1 MNKSVNESFL
11 RNVPKETIDNVRKIV
26 NLRDHQLFNRIGLLY
41 KLYTDWKDIEGQHG
55 ELLKKLIFHLI
66 EETAI
71 YENSND
77 QSSFYAHFQTLR
89 KLVYIELDTTNI
101 DVGVNINAT
110 ELAKN
115 IGFVSNAQFLNM
127 NLMAVVDN
135 LLKYLTQ
142 HVYYADIAIAAKC
155 QLLGCIDDGLKE
167 TDYKF
172 EIVIKKLFEN
182 RFTIDAFKD
191 DKLKLKFGF
200 KVPVPP
206 EEDTTI
212 QTDEDP
218 KTPEKST
225 DIVKTPNSAQKVYND
240 FKTVIR
246 EYYKFHIIKPYKP
259 TQINERV
266 FETAFCMPE
275 TDYVINIYKLLFT
288 TEEKW
293 NRHDS
298 EKKMWEQLHS
308 LVHICHA
315 GDIIN
320 SALQSISQ
328 YLLSLHSEKLYFE
341 N

>member
-1 MNKSVNESFL
+1 
-11 RNVPKETIDNVRKIV
+11 NVRKIV

-142 HVYYADIAIAAKC
+142 HVYYADIAIAAK
-155 QLLGCIDDGLKE
+155 
-167 TDYKF
+167 
-172 EIVIKKLFEN
+172 
-182 RFTIDAFKD
+182 
-191 DKLKLKFGF
+191 
-200 KVPVPP
+200 
-206 EEDTTI
+206 
-212 QTDEDP
+212 
-218 KTPEKST
+218 
-225 DIVKTPNSAQKVYND
+225 
-240 FKTVIR
+240 
-246 EYYKFHIIKPYKP
+246 
-259 TQINERV
+259 
-266 FETAFCMPE
+266 
-275 TDYVINIYKLLFT
+275 
-288 TEEKW
+288 
-293 NRHDS
+293 
-298 EKKMWEQLHS
+298 
-308 LVHICHA
+308 
-315 GDIIN
+315 
-320 SALQSISQ
+320 
-328 YLLSLHSEKLYFE
+328 
-341 N
+341 